1 MFLLSAAA
9 LGAACLFPVLY
20 QSLAAAQDASFSAD
34 VKVVNL
40 FATVRDKDNNVI
52 RNLTKDD
59 FSLTED
65 NRRQSIRY
73 FSQETNLPLT
83 LGVLVDTSKSQS
95 RVLEEERT
103 ASYAFLQ
110 EMLRPDKDLAFVVS
124 FDVRVKMLAKPT
136 SSVQTLRA
144 AFDALKIPI
153 LGSTL
158 LYTAVKRASEDTMR
172 KEKGRKAFIILSDGV
187 DVHSRTSL
195 GTAIEYAQRAD
206 TAIYSILFAD
216 RRNNGF
222 YSRRGR
228 KALERLSLETGGSF
242 FEVTGNQTIEK
253 IYARIQEELRSQ
265 YSLGYT
271 SDRSQTETEYRK
283 IRLSTGRDDLIVQTR
298 DGYYPREK

>member
-1 MFLLSAAA
+1 MLLSRRNLLLCALFRAA
-9 LGAACLFPVLY
+9 G
-20 QSLAAAQDASFSAD
+20 QDPNFSVG

-40 FATVRDKDNNVI
+40 FATVRDKGNNVI

-65 NRRQSIRY
+65 NRPQSIRY

-83 LGVLVDTSKSQS
+83 LGVLVDTSRSQR
-95 RVLEEERT
+95 RVLEKERT

-110 EMLRPDKDLAFVVS
+110 EMLRPSEDLAFVVS
-124 FDVRVKMLAKPT
+124 FDIRVKMLAEPT

-144 AFDALKIPI
+144 AFDGLKIPI
-153 LGSTL
+153 LASTL
-158 LYTAVKRASEDTMR
+158 LYDAVKRASEDTMR

-187 DVHSRTSL
+187 DVHSAASL

-206 TAIYSILFAD
+206 TTIYSILFAD
-216 RRNNGF
+216 RRNNTI

-228 KALERLSLETGGSF
+228 KALERLSLETGGTF
-242 FEVTGNQTIEK
+242 FEVTGNQPIEK

-271 SDRSQTETEYRK
+271 PDRSQTEAEYRK
-283 IRLSTGRDDLIVQTR
+283 IGLSTRRSDLIVQTR
-298 DGYYPREK
+298 DGYYPRER

>member
-1 MFLLSAAA
+1 MLLSRRNLLLSA
-9 LGAACLFPVLY
+9 LY
-20 QSLAAAQDASFSAD
+20 RVAAQDPDFSSD

-40 FATVRDKDNNVI
+40 FATVRDRDNNVI
-52 RNLTKDD
+52 RNLTKED

-65 NRRQSIRY
+65 NRPQSIRY
-73 FSQETNLPLT
+73 FSRETNLPLI
-83 LGVLVDTSKSQS
+83 LGVLVDTSQSQHW
-95 RVLEEERT
+95 VLENERT

-110 EMLRPDKDLAFVVS
+110 EMLRPDKDLAFVAS
-124 FDVRVKMLAKPT
+124 FDFRVKMLAEPT

-158 LYTAVKRASEDTMR
+158 LYTAVKRTSEDTMR

-206 TAIYSILFAD
+206 TTVYSILFAD
-216 RRNNGF
+216 SRNNGF

-242 FEVTGNQTIEK
+242 FEVTDHQSIEK

-271 SDRSQTETEYRK
+271 PDRSQTETEYRK

-298 DGYYPREK
+298 DGYYPRGK